1 MNTKILKVLSALL
14 LVSVLLS
21 ACAAPTP
28 APTAVPTVEE
38 AQPTD
43 AAAPAPT
50 DTLAPTDTAAPAKPA
65 VKLTLAA
72 YSTPAEAYAK
82 IIPLFIAYWKAQNNQ
97 DVTFDQ
103 SYAGS
108 GAQSRA
114 VIGGLE
120 ADIVALALEGDVSNI
135 AKADLIKRDWKT
147 IAPNN
152 AIVTTSVVAFAV
164 RKGNPKG
171 IKDWADLA
179 KPGLEILT
187 PDPKTSGGA
196 QWNILGLY
204 GAALRGKVT
213 GVAANDEAAATKFLT
228 SVLKNVTA
236 LDKDARSSVT
246 NFETG
251 NGDVAITYEN
261 EVLLGQQRGQ
271 DYELVIPSSTISIET
286 PVAVVDVNSDK
297 HGVTEVADAFVKFLY
312 TKEAQQIFAQYGF
325 RSSDPDVLKATASQ
339 FPTVTDL
346 FTIGDQFGGWSK
358 AKPIYFGDTGIYNT
372 AITEAQKK

>member
-1 MNTKILKVLSALL
+1 MNTKLFKTL
-14 LVSVLLS
+14 SVLLLAS
-21 ACAAPTP
+21 ILLTACAAPTA
-28 APTAVPTVEE
+28 APTATAVPSVEE

-43 AAAPAPT
+43 TVASAAPT
-50 DTLAPTDTAAPAKPA
+50 DTVVPTKPD
-65 VKLTLAA
+65 VKLTLAG
-72 YSTPAEAYAK
+72 YSTPSEAYAK
-82 IIPLFIAYWKAQNNQ
+82 IIPLFVAYWKAQNNQ

-114 VIGGLE
+114 VIAGLE
-120 ADIVALALEGDVSNI
+120 ADVVALSLEGDVTNI
-135 AKADLIKRDWKT
+135 AKAKLINRDWQA
-147 IAPNN
+147 IEPNKG
-152 AIVTTSVVAFAV
+152 IVSTSVVSFAV

-196 QWNILGLY
+196 QWNILALY
-204 GAALRGKVT
+204 GAALRGKIT
-213 GVAANDEAAATKFLT
+213 GVPANDDKAATAFLT

-236 LDKDARSSVT
+236 LDKDARGSIT

-261 EVLLGQQRGQ
+261 EVILGQQRKQ
-271 DYELVIPSSTISIET
+271 DYELVLPSSTISIET

-297 HGVTEVADAFVKFLY
+297 HGVTEVADAFIQFLF
-312 TKEAQQIFAQYGF
+312 TKEAQEIFAQYGF
-325 RSSDPDVLKATASQ
+325 RSSDPDVLAATASQ
-339 FPTVTDL
+339 FPAVADL

-358 AKPIYFGDTGIYNT
+358 AKPTYFGDTGIYNT
-372 AITEAQKK
+372 AITDAQKK